1 MKITMKK
8 ILSVILLVL
17 FIPGTIC
24 CNVYADELREN
35 ILSVSGYYT
44 VVAAADE
51 AFVTIGVETSN
62 TDYKLCQEE
71 NKNKMSN
78 VTNAVLKLGIEER
91 YIKTIEYNST
101 PIYEYVPSEEY
112 TGIYY
117 NGTYYNK
124 RVFKEYKLT
133 HKLRVMLTDVS
144 LVGKLIDI
152 TVANGVNELNNVYFS
167 LSKPKQHELYLQA
180 LEGASVRAKDKAAVL
195 AKVFDIKKLNVKA
208 ITTSDY
214 NAFDN
219 YSYNSALMSKNDYA
233 EDSNANYT
241 NITSGE
247 IQVSA
252 TVNIEYTY

>member
-1 MKITMKK
+1 MSGIM
-8 ILSVILLVL
+8 L
-17 FIPGTIC
+17 
-24 CNVYADELREN
+24 CNAYADEPREN
-35 ILSVSGYYT
+35 TLSVNGTYT
-44 VVAAADE
+44 VVAIADE
-51 AFVTIGVETSN
+51 AYVTIGVETGN
-62 TDYKLCQEE
+62 ADYKLCQEE
-71 NKNKMSN
+71 NKNKMNN
-78 VTNAVLKLGIEER
+78 VMSAILKLGIEEK

-101 PIYEYVPSEEY
+101 PIYEYVPTEEY

-124 RVFKEYKLT
+124 RVFKEYRLT

-152 TVANGVNELNNVYFS
+152 TVANGVNELNNVSFS

-180 LEGASVRAKDKAAVL
+180 LEGASKRAKDKAAVL
-195 AKVFDIKKLNVKA
+195 AKAFDIKNLKIKT

-219 YSYNSALMSKNDYA
+219 YSYNSATMAKY
-233 EDSNANYT
+233 DSDAMNGGNNT
-241 NITSGE
+241 TITSGE

-252 TVNIEYTY
+252 NVNIEYTY